1 MSSPEPFEPTPDR
14 AEAAAFEDVQPEENA
29 IVGWAKAIIG
39 GIGDTARDM
48 LDEGRRGAREGMDQA
63 WARFDKKTKNRRRS

>member
-1 MSSPEPFEPTPDR
+1 
-14 AEAAAFEDVQPEENA
+14 
-29 IVGWAKAIIG
+29 
-39 GIGDTARDM
+39 M